1 MAEQSKKTYMTAQE
15 FVDSWEKEI
24 YELTFLDYFT
34 YLLINE
40 LSSSMENEYF
50 KKLSLE
56 NIHNLH
62 THEITSLA
70 FAIADSLQSFLE
82 KNCFG
87 GCALGCPNKLSA
99 PFTPEEDQRR
109 IEFVTMEFDGITA
122 NCLTREE
129 CFHHDVMTYVVAD
142 TIIDFY
148 NFEIGLQL
156 EEGDDQLKKLNQFIM
171 NVIIRFIYKKG
182 PELLNAPNELATDLF
197 DEVLDIDD
205 KGWEETLLDS
215 PAEED
220 ETEIWKYKYQRVDYI
235 FDAFLEENPD
245 YMADAALSK
254 ILSFFKN
261 YLNDYIVL
269 DRFDLFDM
277 DDFDEFLSLI
287 LPQQLLAEESISVP
301 GTRRLFYHLFEF
313 IDQNAETHLLE
324 EFDRFAADKFSE
336 LERSLKIVRDYQ
348 QQKPLIHFLLSDEA
362 GDPDLN
368 EGYFEI
374 SFDESG
380 GCILYD
386 IHLKNYYTGVQ
397 MPVVQSLPIRKG
409 DIIQGQLLIKG
420 DYTRLAFLDMLY
432 PANSRYYLF

>member
-40 LSSSMENEYF
+40 LSSAMENDYF
-50 KKLSLE
+50 KKMSVE

-87 GCALGCPNKLSA
+87 GCALGCPNKLST
-99 PFTPEEDQRR
+99 PFSPEEDQKR
-109 IEFVTMEFDGITA
+109 IEFVTMEFDGIAA

-156 EEGDDQLKKLNQFIM
+156 EEGDEQLKKLNQFVM
-171 NVIIRFIYKKG
+171 NVIIRFIHKNG
-182 PELLNAPNELATDLF
+182 PELLTAPNELAGDLF

-205 KGWEETLLDS
+205 KGWEDTLLDN
-215 PAEED
+215 PGED
-220 ETEIWKYKYQRVDYI
+220 EESETWKYKYLRVDYI
-235 FDAFLEENPD
+235 FDSFLEEHPEL
-245 YMADAALSK
+245 MAASGTGK
-254 ILSFFKN
+254 ILRFFKN
-261 YLNDYIVL
+261 YLNDYIAL
-269 DRFDLFDM
+269 DRMDIFDM

-287 LPQQLLAEESISVP
+287 LPQQLLAEDDISVP
-301 GTRRLFYHLFEF
+301 VARDLFYHLFDF
-313 IDQNAETHLLE
+313 IDQSAGTRLLE
-324 EFDRFAADKFSE
+324 EFDRFVDDKFSE
-336 LERSLKIVRDYQ
+336 LERSLGIVRAYQ
-348 QQKPLIHFLLSDEA
+348 QEKPLIRFLLSDEA
-362 GDPDLN
+362 GDPNLR

-374 SFDESG
+374 SHDDAG
-380 GCILYD
+380 GFILYD
-386 IHLKNYYTGVQ
+386 IHLKNYHTGVQ
-397 MPVVQSLPIRKG
+397 MPLLGGLPIRKG
-409 DIIQGQLLIKG
+409 DIIQGQLMVREEG
-420 DYTRLAFLDMLY
+420 CRLVFLDMLY